1 MVRIRCLAQ
10 LVNVTVPIM
19 TEPGGG
25 AWRHAS
31 YHPFALTSRYGRG
44 MVLQLPLQSPAYE
57 RERSAMCRCWT
68 RSPSRRTR
76 AG

>member
-10 LVNVTVPIM
+10 LVSVTAPIM

-25 AWRHAS
+25 GWRQAS

-44 MVLQLPLQSPAYE
+44 MVLQLPLQSLVCLPPPTW
-57 RERSAMCRCWT
+57 RSRAMIWT
-68 RSPSRRTR
+68 R
-76 AG
+76 